1 MPRSFVTAAVCISA
15 LSASLLCGCEPLAMS
30 IVGAGASTVLR
41 HNFVDGVTYRT
52 FTAPPAMVMGASL
65 VALDRMGIAVKA
77 HERYEGGEKLSA
89 ASDNRA
95 IEIEVEAISGNA
107 TRVRIAASAG
117 GPFYD
122 TATANEIIAQTQRV
136 LESAANYRDYSPGLS
151 RI

>member
-1 MPRSFVTAAVCISA
+1 VPRILTAAA
-15 LSASLLCGCEPLAMS
+15 LAILLGGCEPLALS
-30 IVGAGASTVLR
+30 LVGAGASTVLR

-65 VALDRMGIAVKA
+65 VALDRMGIAVKS
-77 HERYEGGEKLSA
+77 HERYDGGDVLQA

-95 IEIEVEAISGNA
+95 IEIELEAVSGNA
-107 TRVRIAASAG
+107 TRVRIAARTG